1 MEAYAVVKK
10 SEGARTKSKE
20 KKARKKNRNM
30 IQIGMK
36 LLAVA
41 VLCLIVSISSGCS
54 SRKALEEAQNQVK
67 QLTAEKQEVE
77 NQLSQMMVKY
87 QETQAELDG
96 KEELYSS
103 TASENLGLRQGLQ
116 ELQNAQVLISVS
128 YETDGEKLGGE
139 WRTLSSGMVFTP
151 VSPSEKVEIAVA
163 SKGAMPKVT
172 SDDAELKVD
181 GNVITFKMGTNG
193 CSIKIGENVLQFRN
207 NLEK

>member
-10 SEGARTKSKE
+10 SETKSKG
-20 KKARKKNRNM
+20 KKAARKRTRNM
-30 IQIGMK
+30 MQITAK
-36 LLAVA
+36 VFAVA
-41 VLCLIVSISSGCS
+41 VLGLIVSISSGCS
-54 SRKALEEAQNQVK
+54 SRKALGEAQNQVK

-77 NQLSQMMVKY
+77 NQLSQMKVKY

-96 KEELYSS
+96 KEELYLS
-103 TASENLGLRQGLQ
+103 TSSENLGLRQGLQ

-139 WRTLSSGMVFTP
+139 WRPLSSGMVFTP
-151 VSPSEKVEIAVA
+151 VSPSEKVEVAVA

-181 GNVITFKMGTNG
+181 GNVITFNMGTKG

>member
-10 SEGARTKSKE
+10 SEPNSKG
-20 KKARKKNRNM
+20 KKAARKRTRNM
-30 IQIGMK
+30 MQITAK
-36 LLAVA
+36 VFAVA
-41 VLCLIVSISSGCS
+41 VLSLIVSIGSGCS
-54 SRKALEEAQNQVK
+54 SRKALGEAQNQVK

-77 NQLSQMMVKY
+77 NQLSQMKTQY
-87 QETQAELDG
+87 QEAQAELDG

-139 WRTLSSGMVFTP
+139 WRPLSSGMVFTP
-151 VSPSEKVEIAVA
+151 VSPSEKVEVAVA

-181 GNVITFKMGTNG
+181 GNVITFNMGTNG
-193 CSIKIGENVLQFRN
+193 CSIKIGENVLHFMN
-207 NLEK
+207 NQNK

>member
-77 NQLSQMMVKY
+77 NQLSQMKVKY

-139 WRTLSSGMVFTP
+139 WRTLSSGCRHLF
-151 VSPSEKVEIAVA
+151 
-163 SKGAMPKVT
+163 
-172 SDDAELKVD
+172 
-181 GNVITFKMGTNG
+181 
-193 CSIKIGENVLQFRN
+193 
-207 NLEK
+207 

>member
-20 KKARKKNRNM
+20 KKARKKNCNM

-54 SRKALEEAQNQVK
+54 SRKALEEAQSQVK
-67 QLTAEKQEVE
+67 QLTAEKQELE
-77 NQLSQMMVKY
+77 SRLNRMNAQY
-87 QETQAELDG
+87 QEAQAELDG

-116 ELQNAQVLISVS
+116 ELQNAQVLICVS

-139 WRTLSSGMVFTP
+139 WRPLSSGMVFTP

-193 CSIKIGENVLQFRN
+193 CSIKIGENVLQFRK

>member
-10 SEGARTKSKE
+10 SETKSNG
-20 KKARKKNRNM
+20 KKANRKRTRNM
-30 IQIGMK
+30 MQITAK
-36 LLAVA
+36 VFAVA
-41 VLCLIVSISSGCS
+41 VLGLIVSISSGCS

-77 NQLSQMMVKY
+77 NQLSQMKVKY
-87 QETQAELDG
+87 QETQAELAG
-96 KEELYSS
+96 KEKLYSS
-103 TASENLGLRQGLQ
+103 TASENLGLRQGLK
-116 ELQNAQVLISVS
+116 ELENAHVLISVS

-139 WRTLSSGMVFTP
+139 WRPLSSGMVFTSL
-151 VSPSEKVEIAVA
+151 SPSEKVEIAVA

-181 GNVITFKMGTNG
+181 GNVITFNMGTNG
-193 CSIKIGENVLQFRN
+193 CSIKIGENVIRFVG